1 MDYIGKHYCKI
12 AHLSFFSL
20 SSWPC
25 SVEEVQACPS
35 GNYANFFFSL
45 LDVSNKCLSYIL
57 SLSLIT
63 SNRILS
69 FSDLSSSPSD
79 TFLVELGILFWKT
92 VFHLS
97 LQVMS
102 CQIDAPSSQWLNRQ
116 WYILILFSTATLLHS
131 WSLLHLYNCQNSSL
145 SHFSMTS
152 FSDSSTVYSLKFMD
166 PLVSQDFTIFFIQP
180 SLSWKNLSISQS
192 GLRLRLGLKLEL
204 IVL

>member
-1 MDYIGKHYCKI
+1 MDYIGKHYSNI

-25 SVEEVQACPS
+25 SVEEVQTCPS
-35 GNYANFFFSL
+35 DNHANFFFSL

-102 CQIDAPSSQWLNRQ
+102 CSDWCSKFPVTQQTVIHLDLVFNCNLAPFMIS
-116 WYILILFSTATLLHS
+116 ATLI
-131 WSLLHLYNCQNSSL
+131 QL
-145 SHFSMTS
+145 SELFIVSFRMTS

-166 PLVSQDFTIFFIQP
+166 PLVS
-180 SLSWKNLSISQS
+180 
-192 GLRLRLGLKLEL
+192 
-204 IVL
+204 